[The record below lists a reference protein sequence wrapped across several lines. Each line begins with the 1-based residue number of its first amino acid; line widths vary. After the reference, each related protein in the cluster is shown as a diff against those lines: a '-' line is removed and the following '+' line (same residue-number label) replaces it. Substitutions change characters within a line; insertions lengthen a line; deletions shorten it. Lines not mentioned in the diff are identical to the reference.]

1 MVFDIESF
9 CPSISLELFHKAIN
23 FVKTM
28 GDIPEKDISVIM
40 QAGRTLLFNNKQLFA
55 KKIYS

>member
-1 MVFDIESF
+1 
-9 CPSISLELFHKAIN
+9 
-23 FVKTM
+23 M